1 MMGMLR
7 NLSALPSPARGRR
20 WPCEAGSDEGPA
32 GPHPSRLR
40 RATLSRKRERGF
52 AHIVV
57 ALLLSG
63 ALHSPALAVEPS
75 ELLADPKLE
84 ARARSIASELR
95 CLVCQNQSIDDSDAP
110 LAKDLR
116 VIVREKVK
124 EGASDAQVRD
134 YLVARYGDF
143 VLLRPPV
150 KPETLLLWAAPAL
163 ALLGGA
169 SAIFAAVRRNRRRT
183 GAVALTEEEHA
194 QLQALGVEPPPSA
207 ADAGEGSGG
216 RSANSP

>member
-1 MMGMLR
+1 MLR
-7 NLSALPSPARGRR
+7 QLAVLPFSRLREKAPRECA
-20 WPCEAGSDEGPA
+20 ANEGFGA

-40 RATLSRKRERGF
+40 RATLSRARERGA

-57 ALLLSG
+57 ALLS
-63 ALHSPALAVEPS
+63 SITPAFAVEPS

-84 ARARSIASELR
+84 ARARAIASELR

-116 VIVREKVK
+116 VIVRERLKD
-124 EGASDAQVRD
+124 GASDAQVRD
-134 YLVARYGDF
+134 YVVARYGDF

-150 KPETLLLWAAPAL
+150 KPETLLLWAAPAI

-169 SAIFAAVRRNRRRT
+169 WAIYAAVRRDRRRT
-183 GAVALTEEEHA
+183 GALALTEEERA
-194 QLQALGVEPPPSA
+194 QLQALGVEPPPTASS
-207 ADAGEGSGG
+207 ADAGEGSGKG
-216 RSANSP
+216 SANPP